1 MEDET
6 GLIAAVLFA
15 LMAAG
20 LAYVVVY
27 PYLSDDAKAKKRAAT
42 FVSASREKTGVSRA
56 AADPA
61 KRRKAIAESLKEMES
76 SSKKK
81 KVTLEQR
88 IAQAGLQWSK
98 TSYLVGSAGFGL
110 FLALVLLIVNGNM
123 LVTIGGFF
131 IGMLGAP
138 SWLLSFL
145 RKRRIN
151 QFVQEFPGA
160 IDIIIRGIRS
170 GLPVV
175 DCFRVI
181 AGEAQEPVRGEFRQI
196 IEAQA
201 VGLSLGEATERLV
214 DRMPIPEA
222 SFFSIVVNISQ
233 KSGGNLSEAL
243 GNLSNVLRD
252 RKKMKGKVQAMSTE
266 AKASAGI
273 IGSLPFVVGGA
284 VYMLQPAYIMLL
296 FTTNGGKI
304 TVAVSL
310 VWMSIGVMVMRKMID
325 FDI

>member
-1 MEDET
+1 MEDIT
-6 GLIAAVLFA
+6 SLIVAALFA
-15 LMAAG
+15 FMAAG
-20 LAYVVVY
+20 LAYVVAY
-27 PYLSDDAKAKKRAAT
+27 PYLSDDAKAKKRAAA
-42 FVSASREKTGVSRA
+42 FVSTSREPSGVTRA

-76 SSKKK
+76 STKKK
-81 KVTLEQR
+81 KATLEQR
-88 IAQAGLQWSK
+88 IAQAGLRWSK
-98 TSYLVGSAGFGL
+98 TSYLMGCAGFGL

-123 LVTIGGFF
+123 LVAIGGFF
-131 IGMLGAP
+131 IGMFGAP

-145 RKRRIN
+145 RKRRIRK
-151 QFVQEFPGA
+151 FIEEFPSA
-160 IDIIIRGIRS
+160 IDIITRGIRS
-170 GLPVV
+170 GLPVI

-214 DRMPIPEA
+214 DRLPIPEA

-252 RKKMKGKVQAMSTE
+252 RKKMKGKVQAMSSE

-284 VYMLQPAYIMLL
+284 VYFLQPAYIMLL

-304 TVAVSL
+304 TVAISL
-310 VWMSIGVMVMRKMID
+310 VWMSIGIMVMRKMID